1 MATTRLNARARLSCT
16 FPAVFAWREASVECE
31 ARHAP
36 DASDRLASFSREGE
50 EAGHFYKVT
59 GVSIVVAGVP
69 RSETNTLT
77 VNSQVA

>member
-1 MATTRLNARARLSCT
+1 MLQTLVIGWQAS
-16 FPAVFAWREASVECE
+16 AVR
-31 ARHAP
+31 
-36 DASDRLASFSREGE
+36 GE

-59 GVSIVVAGVP
+59 GVSIVVVGVP